1 MVEDLFGEIP
11 VTKDDIEKWMEI
23 NAPRLRDRYKEKY
36 IKSWNV
42 VEKIKQAKKNGT
54 FQ

>member
-23 NAPRLRDRYKEKY
+23 NLFGFNSLLLAEGCF
-36 IKSWNV
+36 IS
-42 VEKIKQAKKNGT
+42 VEFIAKNK
-54 FQ
+54 

>member
-23 NAPRLRDRYKEKY
+23 NLFRFNSLLLAQRCF
-36 IKSWNV
+36 IS
-42 VEKIKQAKKNGT
+42 VEFIAKNK
-54 FQ
+54 